1 MNLQLEHI
9 TRKFHA
15 NRQTI
20 YALQDFNL
28 SLNLTHGIYAFVGPN
43 GSGKTTL
50 FKILCGLLLP
60 AEGEIKLDS
69 QKLKT
74 SWIKNNISLLISG
87 DRNLYQRNTVM
98 ENAVYYGVLKG
109 LHPDEIK
116 ENVHRYS
123 KLLDCDTILN
133 RWVEGLSS
141 GERKKAGLLMGL
153 SVRSKIMLVD
163 EPTWG
168 LDIDTVL
175 ALQETFEIIQDET
188 ELGIFIS
195 SHDTLF
201 LSKLASEYVFL
212 KNGACSG
219 TVTHPLNADE
229 LISFYKKAGENN
241 DSILV

>member
-163 EPTWG
+163 E
-168 LDIDTVL
+168 
-175 ALQETFEIIQDET
+175 
-188 ELGIFIS
+188 
-195 SHDTLF
+195 HM
-201 LSKLASEYVFL
+201 
-212 KNGACSG
+212 GA
-219 TVTHPLNADE
+219 
-229 LISFYKKAGENN
+229 
-241 DSILV
+241 